1 MIRVAIVGS
10 GTIAALHLRAY
21 LAFPDRCRIVALVD
35 TFRDKALA
43 MRTEYGLDDA
53 VVLDSHEALCGLGGV
68 DLVSICT
75 PPFTHAGIAEDCMR
89 AGIDV
94 IVEKPMAASLEECD
108 RIMAV
113 ERETGRTL
121 SAVAQNRFRTPVM
134 NLKKLLDQDRIG
146 SILHVQA
153 DSLWWR
159 GLCYYDLWWR
169 GTWSREGGGCTLNH
183 AVHHIDLIN
192 WMMGMPRQVVSV
204 IANVAHDNA
213 EVEDLSVSILRYER
227 AVGQL
232 TGSVV
237 HHGESQQIVF
247 QAEKARVSYPFDVYA
262 STSRENGFPMRN
274 EALEAEIR
282 AAYEALPPLR
292 HEGHTAQIDDVLGAI
307 EAGRQPLITSQDG
320 RNTIELITAIYK
332 AGSTGLPADLPIR
345 SDDPWYTTGGILRN
359 AKHFYEKKKQVDR
372 LDGEITV

>member
-1 MIRVAIVGS
+1 
-10 GTIAALHLRAY
+10 LRGPA
-21 LAFPDRCRIVALVD
+21 
-35 TFRDKALA
+35 
-43 MRTEYGLDDA
+43 
-53 VVLDSHEALCGLGGV
+53 
-68 DLVSICT
+68 
-75 PPFTHAGIAEDCMR
+75 
-89 AGIDV
+89 
-94 IVEKPMAASLEECD
+94 
-108 RIMAV
+108 
-113 ERETGRTL
+113 TG
-121 SAVAQNRFRTPVM
+121 
-134 NLKKLLDQDRIG
+134 
-146 SILHVQA
+146 
-153 DSLWWR
+153 
-159 GLCYYDLWWR
+159 
-169 GTWSREGGGCTLNH
+169 SREVGGCTRNH
-183 AVHHIDLIN
+183 AVHHIDMLN
-192 WMMGMPRQVVSV
+192 CMMGMPRQVVSV

-262 STSRENGFPMRN
+262 STSRENGFPLRN

-282 AAYEALPPLR
+282 AAYEALPPLQY
-292 HEGHTAQIDDVLGAI
+292 EGHTAQIDDVLGAI

-359 AKHFYEKKKQVDR
+359 AMHFYEKKKQVDR